1 MRKMTEDN
9 IRAAFAGESQ
19 AHMRYLIFAAEAE
32 KAGRP
37 NTARLFRALSFA
49 EEIHATNH
57 FKALGDLKN
66 TAENL
71 TAAIGGEDY
80 EVQEMYPAF
89 EAVAKLQ
96 GEEKAVRNINWALSA
111 EKVHHALFSAAKEAE
126 DSNNDGSTDKVY
138 VCPVCGHTVEG
149 EHPDNCPLCHA
160 PGDMYK
166 EF

>member
-1 MRKMTEDN
+1 MKKMTESN

-19 AHMRYLIFAAEAE
+19 AHMRYTIFAKEAE
-32 KAGRP
+32 KAGRT
-37 NTARLFRALSFA
+37 NIARLFRAVAFA

-57 FKALGDLKN
+57 FKSLGDVKSAL
-66 TAENL
+66 ENL
-71 TAAIGGEDY
+71 SAAIGGEDF
-80 EVQEMYPAF
+80 EIQEMYPAF

-96 GEEKAVRNINWALSA
+96 DEKSAVRNIDWALDA
-111 EKVHHALFSAAKEAE
+111 EKVHHALFTRAHEAE
-126 DSNNDGSTDKVY
+126 TADSDLGTDKIY
-138 VCPVCGHTVEG
+138 VCPVCGHTAEG